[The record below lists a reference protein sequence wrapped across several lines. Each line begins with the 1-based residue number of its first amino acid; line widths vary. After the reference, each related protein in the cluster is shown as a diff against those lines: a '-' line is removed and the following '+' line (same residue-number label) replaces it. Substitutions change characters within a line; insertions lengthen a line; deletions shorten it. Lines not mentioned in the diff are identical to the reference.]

1 MKPIF
6 KNSTDWEQAEYLMQ
20 PSLIRVIDNLRKQ
33 LDESVW
39 KGTYTEIEQPYP
51 GHQLHLTYQDYHYAI
66 ALWDICFQVCFL
78 DYQIFL
84 STNHKDL
91 ENQEHEVSIDTS
103 LFRETGEIDWQKL
116 EAKTQQII
124 DKLFT
129 NLPTV

>member
-39 KGTYTEIEQPYP
+39 KGTYTEIEKPYP
-51 GHQLHLTYQDYHYAI
+51 GHQLHLTYQNYTYAI

-78 DYQIFL
+78 DYQIL
-84 STNHKDL
+84 PSTDSTDL
-91 ENQEHEVSIDTS
+91 AEQEVSIDTS

-116 EAKTQQII
+116 ETKTQQII
-124 DKLFT
+124 DNIFAS
-129 NLPTV
+129 LPTV

>member
-33 LDESVW
+33 LDKSVW
-39 KGTYTEIEQPYP
+39 KGTYTEIEDPYP
-51 GHQLHLTYQDYHYAI
+51 GHQLNLSYQDYHYAI

-78 DYQIFL
+78 DYQVFV
-84 STNHKDL
+84 STDSRNL
-91 ENQEHEVSIDTS
+91 ENQEQEVSIDTS

-116 EAKTQQII
+116 ETKTQQII
-124 DKLFT
+124 DKLFA
-129 NLPTV
+129 NLPTP

>member
-33 LDESVW
+33 LEKSVW

-51 GHQLHLTYQDYHYAI
+51 GHQLHLTYQDYNYAI

-78 DYQIFL
+78 DYQISP
-84 STNHKDL
+84 STL
-91 ENQEHEVSIDTS
+91 GEQEVSIDTS

-116 EAKTQQII
+116 EAKTQEII
-124 DKLFT
+124 NKLFA

>member
-39 KGTYTEIEQPYP
+39 KGTYTEIEKPYP
-51 GHQLHLTYQDYHYAI
+51 GHQLHLTYQNYTYAI
-66 ALWDICFQVCFL
+66 ALWDICCQVCFL
-78 DYQIFL
+78 DYQIL
-84 STNHKDL
+84 PSTDSTDL
-91 ENQEHEVSIDTS
+91 AEQEVSIDTS

-116 EAKTQQII
+116 ETKTQQII
-124 DKLFT
+124 DNIFAS
-129 NLPTV
+129 LPTV